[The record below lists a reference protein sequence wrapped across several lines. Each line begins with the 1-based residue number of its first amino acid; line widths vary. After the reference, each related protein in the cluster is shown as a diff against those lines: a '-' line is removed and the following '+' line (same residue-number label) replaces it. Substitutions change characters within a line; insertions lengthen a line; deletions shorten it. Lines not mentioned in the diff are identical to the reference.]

1 MQAPISNPIVLIDS
15 DCIFCNYWG
24 NFILKYDK
32 SKRILITVPNSSV
45 GREIMNESRNIA
57 DIEKTILFKKED
69 LIHQYSDAVL
79 QLIIQM
85 NNIFLY
91 PLLIG
96 YLIPKKVRNWM
107 YLEISKRRKKLMT
120 NQCHV
125 SNLRENE
132 RFIL

>member
-1 MQAPISNPIVLIDS
+1 VQAPISNPIVLIDS

-45 GREIMNESRNIA
+45 GREIMNESQNIA

>member
-32 SKRILITVPNSSV
+32 SKRILITVPNSNV
-45 GREIMNESRNIA
+45 GREIMNESQNIA

>member
-1 MQAPISNPIVLIDS
+1 MQAPVSNPIVLIDS
-15 DCIFCNYWG
+15 ECIFCNYWG

-32 SKRILITVPNSSV
+32 SKRILITVPNSNI
-45 GREIMNESRNIA
+45 GREIINKSQDVA

-69 LIHQYSDAVL
+69 QIHQYSDAVL

-96 YLIPKKVRNWM
+96 YLVPKKVRNWM

>member
-1 MQAPISNPIVLIDS
+1 MQASVSNPIVLIDS
-15 DCIFCNYWG
+15 ECIFCNYWG

-32 SKRILITVPNSSV
+32 SKRILITVPNSNV
-45 GREIMNESRNIA
+45 GREIMNKSQDVA
-57 DIEKTILFKKED
+57 DIEMNFLFKKD
-69 LIHQYSDAVL
+69 DQIHQYSDAVL

>member
-1 MQAPISNPIVLIDS
+1 MQVSINNPSVLIDS
-15 DCIFCNYWG
+15 ECIFCNYWG
-24 NFILKYDK
+24 NFILNYDK
-32 SKRILITVPNSSV
+32 SKRILVTIPNSKV
-45 GREIMNESRNIA
+45 GREIFNRSNDIV
-57 DIEKTILFKKED
+57 DIEKTILFKKEG
-69 LIHQYSDAVL
+69 QVYKYSDAVL

-96 YLIPKKVRNWM
+96 YLIPKQARNWI
-107 YLEISKRRKKLMT
+107 YLKISKRRKKLMT

-125 SNLRENE
+125 SNLRKNK

>member
-1 MQAPISNPIVLIDS
+1 MQAPLSNPIVLIDS

-45 GREIMNESRNIA
+45 GREIMNESQNIA

-96 YLIPKKVRNWM
+96 YLIPKKVRNRI

>member
-1 MQAPISNPIVLIDS
+1 VQAPISNPIVLIDS

-32 SKRILITVPNSSV
+32 SKRILITVPNSNV
-45 GREIMNESRNIA
+45 GREIMNESQNIA

>member
-1 MQAPISNPIVLIDS
+1 VQAPVSNPIVLIDS
-15 DCIFCNYWG
+15 ECIFCNYWG

-32 SKRILITVPNSSV
+32 SKRILITVPNSNI
-45 GREIMNESRNIA
+45 GREIMNKSQDVA
-57 DIEKTILFKKED
+57 DIEKSILFKKDD

-85 NNIFLY
+85 NNVILF

>member
-1 MQAPISNPIVLIDS
+1 MQAPLSNPIVLIDS
-15 DCIFCNYWG
+15 ECIFCNYWG

-32 SKRILITVPNSSV
+32 SKRILITVPNSNV
-45 GREIMNESRNIA
+45 GREIMNKSQDVT
-57 DIEKTILFKKED
+57 DIEKTILFKKD
-69 LIHQYSDAVL
+69 DQIYQYSDAVL

-85 NNIFLY
+85 NNVFLY

>member
-1 MQAPISNPIVLIDS
+1 MQAPISNPIVIIDS
-15 DCIFCNYWG
+15 ECVFCNYWG

-32 SKRILITVPNSSV
+32 SKRILITVPNS
-45 GREIMNESRNIA
+45 NIGQDIINQTNDLI
-57 DIEKTILFKKED
+57 DIEKTILFKKESQ
-69 LIHQYSDAVL
+69 IHQYSDAVL

-85 NNIFLY
+85 NNVFLY

-96 YLIPKKVRNWM
+96 YLIPQKVRNWM

-120 NQCHV
+120 NQCHI
-125 SNLRENE
+125 SHLRENE

>member
-32 SKRILITVPNSSV
+32 SKRILITVPNSRV
-45 GREIMNESRNIA
+45 GREIMNESQNIA

>member
-24 NFILKYDK
+24 NFILKHDK

-45 GREIMNESRNIA
+45 GREIMNESQNIA

>member
-1 MQAPISNPIVLIDS
+1 MQAPVSNHIVLIDS
-15 DCIFCNYWG
+15 ECIFCNYWG

-32 SKRILITVPNSSV
+32 SKRILITVPNSNV
-45 GREIMNESRNIA
+45 GREIMNKSQDVA
-57 DIEKTILFKKED
+57 DIEKTILFKKD
-69 LIHQYSDAVL
+69 GQIHQYSDAVL

-85 NNIFLY
+85 NNVFLY

>member
-1 MQAPISNPIVLIDS
+1 VQAPVSNPIVLIDS
-15 DCIFCNYWG
+15 ECIFCNYWG

-32 SKRILITVPNSSV
+32 SKRILITVPNSNV
-45 GREIMNESRNIA
+45 GREIMNESQNIA

>member
-45 GREIMNESRNIA
+45 GREIMNESQNIA

>member
-1 MQAPISNPIVLIDS
+1 MQAPVSNPIVLIDS
-15 DCIFCNYWG
+15 ECIFCNYWG

-32 SKRILITVPNSSV
+32 SKRILITVPNSNV
-45 GREIMNESRNIA
+45 GREIMNKSQDVT
-57 DIEKTILFKKED
+57 DIEKTILFKKD
-69 LIHQYSDAVL
+69 DQIYQYSDAVL

-85 NNIFLY
+85 NNVFLY

>member
-1 MQAPISNPIVLIDS
+1 MQAPVSNPIVLIDS
-15 DCIFCNYWG
+15 ECIFCNYWG

-32 SKRILITVPNSSV
+32 SKHILITVPNSNL
-45 GREIMNESRNIA
+45 GRKIMSRSQEIV

-69 LIHQYSDAVL
+69 QIHQYSDAVL

-85 NNIFLY
+85 NNVFLY

-120 NQCHV
+120 NQCHI

>member
-1 MQAPISNPIVLIDS
+1 MQAPLSNPIVLIDS

-24 NFILKYDK
+24 NFILKHDK

-45 GREIMNESRNIA
+45 GREIMNESQNIA

-96 YLIPKKVRNWM
+96 YLIPKKVRNRI